1 MKRARIHA
9 SRGGQP
15 IRVTAYELKPTGRAQ
30 VLNAITVR
38 PSRDLVKWC
47 ACALAL
53 LMPGSFVV
61 LPLFLLGRHLASWA
75 NQPNALPSARP

>member
-1 MKRARIHA
+1 M
-9 SRGGQP
+9 
-15 IRVTAYELKPTGRAQ
+15 
-30 VLNAITVR
+30 
-38 PSRDLVKWC
+38 C

-75 NQPNALPSARP
+75 NQPNAAVGTT